1 MLVKTFIVLCKN
13 SKQHMIEI
21 HEDKK
26 GFYFGFSKGLV
37 EERFE
42 SELDAF
48 QKACEI
54 IADKDPI
61 EKWQEI

>member
-1 MLVKTFIVLCKN
+1 
-13 SKQHMIEI
+13 MIEI